1 MSDNEMDD
9 IWERIDLV
17 ADEVGGDLAKIE
29 RCRNARRKGVGGGHG
44 GAAASLSNTLQN
56 LSKGAG
62 AAGAG
67 APPAVA
73 GVPRE
78 SDVNGYK
85 WNQTDEDVQIR
96 FAVPVVKAKFGYKS
110 LKVTVADQTLCDG
123 DMFNVGRCCCGQIYI
138 YNSRCSQFRR
148 ERTVYIV
155 GQEGRRGNLELWCN
169 E

>member
-9 IWERIDLV
+9 IWERID
-17 ADEVGGDLAKIE
+17 VGGDLAKIE

-73 GVPRE
+73 GVLRE
-78 SDVNGYK
+78 SEVKTNPSL
-85 WNQTDEDVQIR
+85 NQMTLLSSSI
-96 FAVPVVKAKFGYKS
+96 FSNLAPSLALSSGSAV
-110 LKVTVADQTLCDG
+110 L
-123 DMFNVGRCCCGQIYI
+123 
-138 YNSRCSQFRR
+138 
-148 ERTVYIV
+148 
-155 GQEGRRGNLELWCN
+155 
-169 E
+169 